1 MHLSD
6 GILPAP
12 ALAGGFVAAGALA
25 WWGARALR
33 EEETP
38 RVAVLTAA
46 FFCASL
52 VHFRVPPTS
61 VHLLFNGL
69 LGVVLG
75 RRALLAIPV
84 GLGLQAALLG
94 HGGLTTLGV
103 NATMFG
109 LAACLASWTFRQLGN
124 WGRLSPFVCG
134 AVAAGVGVG
143 TSGLLLASILVS
155 MGTGFGLVA
164 QYALL
169 AHAPVMAIEAVVTGF
184 AVEFLRRVKPALL
197 VQEEAAP

>member
-12 ALAGGFVAAGALA
+12 VLVAGFVAAGAMG
-25 WWGARALR
+25 WWGARGLR

-52 VHFRVPPTS
+52 VHFKVPPTS
-61 VHLLFNGL
+61 VHLLFSGL

-75 RRALLAIPV
+75 RRALLALPV
-84 GLGLQAALLG
+84 GLGLQALLLG

-109 LAACLASWTFRQLGN
+109 VAALLAGWVYRRLDRSGRVSAFVGGALAAASAVLAS
-124 WGRLSPFVCG
+124 
-134 AVAAGVGVG
+134 GV
-143 TSGLLLASILVS
+143 LLAALLWS
-155 MGTGFGLVA
+155 MGEGFARVA

-169 AHAPVMAIEAVVTGF
+169 AHLPVLAIEAVVTGF
-184 AVEFLRRVKPALL
+184 AAEFLRRVKPALL
-197 VQEEAAP
+197 EGAAS

>member
-12 ALAGGFVAAGALA
+12 ILAGGFVVAGALG
-25 WWGARALR
+25 WWGARGLR

-94 HGGLTTLGV
+94 HGGLTVLGV

-109 LAACLASWTFRQLGN
+109 MAAYLASWVYH
-124 WGRLSPFVCG
+124 RLDRWRVAG
-134 AVAAGVGVG
+134 AFWAGALAAAVGVVVTG
-143 TSGLLLASILVS
+143 GLLMLILWS
-155 MGTGFGLVA
+155 MGEGFGVVA
-164 QYALL
+164 QYALVAHLPVL
-169 AHAPVMAIEAVVTGF
+169 AVEAVVTGF
-184 AVEFLRRVKPALL
+184 TVEFLRRVKPALL
-197 VQEEAAP
+197 EGAMS